1 MDRNALDWLFS
12 TAPQAIAALVGLIVA
27 SASFILG
34 KVDDRIEADS
44 TLAEIGR
51 EAKKQIY
58 IGLKKLLIWTLYI
71 IGIDLLCLY
80 LNPIGNDRI
89 IAYSGELNWYSVYF
103 IVSFIVLSI
112 NVYVLYRAFEY
123 VKEMMDPEFFDK
135 TIQLLSK
142 RESEGNVEA
151 VETVEIGEFIK
162 HFIEFEKLIRSS
174 SVFARRNYPR
184 QKQLPISQ
192 MIWDLKNREYLT
204 KDEYSSLKNI
214 NRLRNIVMHEG
225 DIPRVKKE
233 TDDELI
239 RITQKLQEIL
249 PKMD

>member
-51 EAKKQIY
+51 EAKEQIY
-58 IGLKKLLIWTLYI
+58 SGLRKLLIWTLYI

-80 LNPIGNDRI
+80 LNPIGSDRI

-142 RESEGNVEA
+142 KESAGNAEA
-151 VETVEIGEFIK
+151 VETVEIGDFIK
-162 HFIEFEKLIRSS
+162 HFIEFEKLIRYSEIFS
-174 SVFARRNYPR
+174 DRNR
-184 QKQLPISQ
+184 QGQKPLAVSQ
-192 MIWDLKNREYLT
+192 MIWELMNREYLT
-204 KDEYSSLKNI
+204 REEYKSLRDI
-214 NRLRNIVMHEG
+214 NRLRNIVMHKG

-233 TDDELI
+233 TDNELI
-239 RITQKLQEIL
+239 RITQKLQKVL
-249 PKMD
+249 PKES